1 MPALTRWVRMVLSI
15 GDISTCRLF
24 HLKKHLFEPKLGG
37 TPTMLEKIRK
47 ALIEGDLAAIN
58 LVIELIG
65 KTKIVDLTDEQ
76 VKVIVEILKK
86 YA

>member
-1 MPALTRWVRMVLSI
+1 
-15 GDISTCRLF
+15 
-24 HLKKHLFEPKLGG
+24 
-37 TPTMLEKIRK
+37 MLEKIRK